1 MNITELSE
9 KINLSESI
17 ISELVRKGLP
27 INEDSTFNLD
37 IVKKWMSS
45 EAPSLSNNVTKNKY
59 YGEKIKNELE
69 LSKEYFIEQNE
80 SLGKKYLTD
89 ESYNK
94 MLNFIDSI
102 DYDKDSREILN
113 EFGLFYKELLKSD
126 KNENVNY
133 DKDIFN
139 KTIKNKNKVQIYWG
153 DSLNYLK
160 SMPSESIQLMV
171 TSPPYY
177 NARAYSQWDNLD
189 LYLDD
194 MRMIIRE
201 SYRVLENHRVFV
213 WNVGDIFDNDRLKTK
228 SVWGKRRIPLSAYFI
243 KIFEEEGFTFVDDII
258 WDKGEVE
265 SKRHMN
271 GGKNTPFYQYPL
283 NCYEHILIFHKH
295 ELDKRKIPC
304 PVCGSLNVNGNTQ
317 SEIGLQSWECKNTKC
332 AERSA
337 SNRGKRFSDK
347 ANLAQ
352 YWVENY
358 GDSTISDVFIK
369 NWRRDIVK
377 IKPVFKINNKGENV
391 LGHSA
396 PYPSEIP
403 EMAIRYFS
411 FPGDLVLDPFG
422 GSFTSCIS
430 AHQLGRTGIGC
441 EINKEM
447 YRDAILSKIDS
458 ETNFLSN
465 EKNYLELN

>member
-1 MNITELSE
+1 MEIKELSGLL
-9 KINLSESI
+9 NLSESI
-17 ISELVRKGLP
+17 IMELVRKGMP
-27 INEDSTFNLD
+27 INKDKTFDFD
-37 IVKKWMSS
+37 IIKDWMGS
-45 EAPSLSNNVTKNKY
+45 EAPNLNKVEESVKEV
-59 YGEKIKNELE
+59 GEKIKNELI
-69 LSKEYFIEQNE
+69 LSKEYFISENDKILKSMLSNE
-80 SLGKKYLTD
+80 SYDEMISHIKNLDYTKSNRSILIKFGLKFKNILKKEKRLCETYD
-89 ESYNK
+89 ESLY
-94 MLNFIDSI
+94 
-102 DYDKDSREILN
+102 
-113 EFGLFYKELLKSD
+113 
-126 KNENVNY
+126 
-133 DKDIFN
+133 N
-139 KTIKNKNKVQIYWG
+139 KTIENNGKVKIYWG
-153 DSLNYLK
+153 NCLEYMKKL
-160 SMPSESIQLMV
+160 PSESIQLMV

-177 NARAYSQWDNLD
+177 NARAYSQWENIN
-189 LYLDD
+189 LYLEE
-194 MRMIIRE
+194 MRLIIRE
-201 SYRVLENHRVFV
+201 SFRVLENHRVFV
-213 WNVGDIFDNDRLKTK
+213 WNVGDIFDNDRLKTT

-271 GGKNTPFYQYPL
+271 GGKNIPFYQYPL

-317 SEIGLQSWECKNTKC
+317 SEPGLQSYECKNVKC

-347 ANLAQ
+347 TNMVQ
-352 YWVENY
+352 YWFDEFE
-358 GDSTISDVFIK
+358 DSSINDDFIK
-369 NWRRDIVK
+369 NWRRDIIK
-377 IKPVFKINNKGENV
+377 LKPVFKINNKGENV

-396 PYPSEIP
+396 PYPYEIP

-411 FPGDLVLDPFG
+411 YPGDVILDPFG

-430 AHQLGRTGIGC
+430 AKNLGRIGVGC

-447 YRDAILSKIDS
+447 YRDAIISKITL

-465 EKNYLELN
+465 TQNYLELN

>member
-9 KINLSESI
+9 KLN
-17 ISELVRKGLP
+17 ISETLISDLVRKGLP
-27 INEDSTFNLD
+27 INEDKSFEYE
-37 IVKKWMSS
+37 VVYKWMSS
-45 EAPSLSNNVTKNKY
+45 EAPALTTNNSKLKY
-59 YGEKIKNELE
+59 YGEKILNKLSLSPSYFINENKELAE
-69 LSKEYFIEQNE
+69 KYLSK
-80 SLGKKYLTD
+80 S
-89 ESYNK
+89 SVNK
-94 MLNFIDSI
+94 LLNFIDNI
-102 DYDKDSREILN
+102 DYSKSDREILN
-113 EFGLFYKELLKSD
+113 EFGLFYKNLLKEE
-126 KNENVNY
+126 KN
-133 DKDIFN
+133 KDIQFDKTLFGN
-139 KTIKNKNKVQIYWG
+139 TIKNKDKIQIYWG
-153 DSLNYLK
+153 NSLDYLK

-189 LYLDD
+189 LYLED

-201 SYRVLENHRVFV
+201 SFRVLENHRVFV
-213 WNVGDIFDNDRLKTK
+213 WNVGDIFDNDRLTTT

-271 GGKNTPFYQYPL
+271 GGKDTPFYQYPL

-317 SEIGLQSWECKNTKC
+317 SEIGLQSWECKNEKC

-347 ANLAQ
+347 TNLVQ
-352 YWVENY
+352 YWFEHY
-358 GDSTISDVFIK
+358 GDSSISNEFIK

-377 IKPVFKINNKGENV
+377 LKPVFKINNKGENV

-396 PYPSEIP
+396 PYPSDIP
-403 EMAIRYFS
+403 DMAIKYFS
-411 FPGDLVLDPFG
+411 FPGDIILDPFG

-430 AHQLGRTGIGC
+430 AYNSGRVGVGC
-441 EINKEM
+441 EVNKDM
-447 YRDAILSKIDS
+447 YRDAILSKINS

-465 EKNYLELN
+465 EPNYLELN

>member
-1 MNITELSE
+1 MNITELS
-9 KINLSESI
+9 KKLN
-17 ISELVRKGLP
+17 ISETLISDLVRKGLP
-27 INEDSTFNLD
+27 INKDNSFNYE
-37 IVKKWMSS
+37 IVYEWMSS
-45 EAPSLSNNVTKNKY
+45 EAPALTTNNSKQKY
-59 YGEKIKNELE
+59 CGEKILNELSLSPSYFINE
-69 LSKEYFIEQNE
+69 NKEFAEKYLSK
-80 SLGKKYLTD
+80 SSVDKL
-89 ESYNK
+89 
-94 MLNFIDSI
+94 LNFINNI
-102 DYDKDSREILN
+102 DYGKSNREILN
-113 EFGLFYKELLKSD
+113 EFGLFYRNLLKEENNKETQFD
-126 KNENVNY
+126 KVL
-133 DKDIFN
+133 FN
-139 KTIKNKNKVQIYWG
+139 KTIENKDKIQIYWG
-153 DSLNYLK
+153 NSLDYLK

-177 NARAYSQWDNLD
+177 NARAYSQWDNLN
-189 LYLDD
+189 LYLED

-201 SYRVLENHRVFV
+201 SFRVLENHRVFV
-213 WNVGDIFDNDRLKTK
+213 WNVGDIFDNDRLTTT

-271 GGKNTPFYQYPL
+271 GGKDTPFYQYPL

-295 ELDKRKIPC
+295 KLDKRKIPC

-317 SEIGLQSWECKNTKC
+317 SEIGLQSWECKNEKC

-347 ANLAQ
+347 TNIVQ
-352 YWVENY
+352 YWVEYY
-358 GDSTISDVFIK
+358 GDSSISSEFIK

-396 PYPSEIP
+396 PYPSDIP
-403 EMAIRYFS
+403 DMAIKYFS
-411 FPGDLVLDPFG
+411 FPGDIVLDPFG

-430 AHQLGRTGIGC
+430 AYNLGRVGVGC
-441 EINKEM
+441 EINKDM
-447 YRDAILSKIDS
+447 YRDAILSKI
-458 ETNFLSN
+458 
-465 EKNYLELN
+465 NYLSKEKIYFELN

>member
-1 MNITELSE
+1 MNLSELSE

-17 ISELVRKGLP
+17 IMELIRKGLP
-27 INEDSTFNLD
+27 INKDKSFDYDL
-37 IVKKWMSS
+37 VFKWMSS
-45 EAPSLSNNVTKNKY
+45 ESPNLTKLNSNKEF
-59 YGEKIKNELE
+59 YGERITNDLKIT
-69 LSKEYFIEQNE
+69 KEYILEQNE
-80 SLGKKYLTD
+80 NHIKNNLSL
-89 ESYNK
+89 ESYEK
-94 MLNFIDSI
+94 FLNFVNGLDFTLEN
-102 DYDKDSREILN
+102 RILLN
-113 EFGLFYKELLKSD
+113 SFGIFYKNLLKEEKNSLVKFD
-126 KNENVNY
+126 KIIF
-133 DKDIFN
+133 DKILSN
-139 KTIKNKNKVQIYWG
+139 KDKVQIYWG
-153 DSLNYLK
+153 GCLDYLK
-160 SMPSESIQLMV
+160 SMPSESIQLMC

-177 NARAYSQWDNLD
+177 NARAYSQWDNLE
-189 LYLDD
+189 LYLED

-201 SYRVLENHRVFV
+201 SFRVLENHRVFV
-213 WNVGDIFDNDRLKTK
+213 WNVGDIFDNDRLKTT

-304 PVCGSLNVNGNTQ
+304 PVCASLNVNGNTQ
-317 SEIGLQSWECKNTKC
+317 SEIGLQSWECKNLMC

-347 ANLAQ
+347 TNMVQ
-352 YWVENY
+352 YWVDGFGNSEI
-358 GDSTISDVFIK
+358 DSDFIK

-403 EMAIRYFS
+403 NMAIKYFS
-411 FPGDLVLDPFG
+411 FPGDLVLDPFA
-422 GSFTSCIS
+422 GSFTTCIS
-430 AHQLGRTGIGC
+430 AKNLGRVGIGC
-441 EINKEM
+441 EINKDM
-447 YRDAILSKIDS
+447 YREAIVSKIQS
-458 ETNFLSN
+458 ETSFLSSEN
-465 EKNYLELN
+465 SFIELN

>member
-9 KINLSESI
+9 KLN
-17 ISELVRKGLP
+17 ISETLISDLIRKGLP
-27 INEDSTFNLD
+27 INKDNSFNYE
-37 IVKKWMSS
+37 IVYKWMSS
-45 EAPSLSNNVTKNKY
+45 EAPSLTTNNSKQKY
-59 YGEKIKNELE
+59 YGEKILNDLK
-69 LSKEYFIEQNE
+69 LSPSYFINE
-80 SLGKKYLTD
+80 NKELAEKYLTKSSVD
-89 ESYNK
+89 K
-94 MLNFIDSI
+94 LLDFIDSI
-102 DYDKDSREILN
+102 DYTKEDRDILN
-113 EFGLFYKELLKSD
+113 EFGLFYKELLKEEKNTNVKFDDVLFNNTISNKD
-126 KNENVNY
+126 K
-133 DKDIFN
+133 I
-139 KTIKNKNKVQIYWG
+139 QIYWG
-153 DSLNYLK
+153 NSLDYLK

-189 LYLDD
+189 LYLED

-201 SYRVLENHRVFV
+201 SFRVLENHRVFV
-213 WNVGDIFDNDRLKTK
+213 WNVGDIFDNDRLTTK

-271 GGKNTPFYQYPL
+271 GGKDTPFYQYPL

-347 ANLAQ
+347 TNLVQ
-352 YWVENY
+352 YWFEHY
-358 GDSTISDVFIK
+358 GDSTIEDEFIK
-369 NWRRDIVK
+369 NWRRDIVR

-396 PYPSEIP
+396 PYPNEIP
-403 EMAIRYFS
+403 DMAIKYFS
-411 FPGDLVLDPFG
+411 FPGDIVLDPFG

-430 AHQLGRTGIGC
+430 AFNLGRVGVGC
-441 EINKEM
+441 EINRDM
-447 YRDAILSKIDS
+447 YRDAILSKINS

-465 EKNYLELN
+465 ETNYLELN

>member
-1 MNITELSE
+1 MNIDELSK
-9 KINLSESI
+9 KIE
-17 ISELVRKGLP
+17 ISENLILDLVRKGLP
-27 INEDSTFNLD
+27 MNEDKTFT
-37 IVKKWMSS
+37 IEKVMSWMSS
-45 EAPSLSNNVTKNKY
+45 EAPNLKENISNRKY
-59 YGEKIKNELE
+59 YGEKIIND
-69 LSKEYFIEQNE
+69 LSLSYEYFYNQNYE
-80 SLGKKYLTD
+80 DVKKTFSQEGVD
-89 ESYNK
+89 EF
-94 MLNFIDSI
+94 LEFIKKL
-102 DYDKDSREILN
+102 DYQRTNRVILD
-113 EFGLFYKELLKSD
+113 EFGLFYKNILK
-126 KNENVNY
+126 KE
-133 DKDIFN
+133 
-139 KTIKNKNKVQIYWG
+139 KNKSVNFEQSLWENTLKYKDRIQIYWG
-153 DSLNYLK
+153 NSLDYLK
-160 SMPSESIQLMV
+160 KMPSESIQLMV

-177 NARAYSQWDNLD
+177 NARAYSQWENLN

-201 SYRVLENHRVFV
+201 AFRVLENHRVFV
-213 WNVGDIFDNDRLKTK
+213 WNVGDIFDNDRLETK

-295 ELDKRKIPC
+295 ELDKNKIPC
-304 PVCGSLNVNGNTQ
+304 PVCGSLNVNSNTQ
-317 SEIGLQSWECKNTKC
+317 SEIGLQSWECKNHKC
-332 AERSA
+332 SERSA

-347 ANLAQ
+347 TNMVQ
-352 YWVENY
+352 YWVERF
-358 GDSTISDVFIK
+358 GDSTISDEFIK
-369 NWRRDIVK
+369 VWRRDIVK

-396 PYPSEIP
+396 PFPSEIP

-422 GSFTSCIS
+422 GSFTTCIS
-430 AHQLGRTGIGC
+430 AFKLNRTGIGC
-441 EINKEM
+441 EINREM
-447 YRDAILSKIDS
+447 YKEAIVSKINT

-465 EKNYLELN
+465 ETNFFELN

>member
-9 KINLSESI
+9 KLN
-17 ISELVRKGLP
+17 ISETLISDLVRKGLP
-27 INEDSTFNLD
+27 MNEDNSFNYE
-37 IVKKWMSS
+37 IVYKWMSS
-45 EAPSLSNNVTKNKY
+45 ESPSLTINNSKQKY
-59 YGEKIKNELE
+59 YGEKIFNELV
-69 LSKEYFIEQNE
+69 LNPEYFINE
-80 SLGKKYLTD
+80 NQKFTEKYLTK
-89 ESYNK
+89 ESNNK
-94 MLNFIDSI
+94 LMDFIVNL
-102 DYDKDSREILN
+102 DYTKSNREILN
-113 EFGLFYKELLKSD
+113 EFGIFYKNLLKED
-126 KNENVNY
+126 KNLDVKFDSDLF
-133 DKDIFN
+133 DKTIFN
-139 KTIKNKNKVQIYWG
+139 KDKIQIYWG
-153 DSLNYLK
+153 NSLDYLK

-189 LYLDD
+189 LYLED

-201 SYRVLENHRVFV
+201 SFRVLENHRVFV
-213 WNVGDIFDNDRLKTK
+213 WNVGDIFDNDRLTTT

-317 SEIGLQSWECKNTKC
+317 SEIGLQSWECKNEKC
-332 AERSA
+332 GERSA

-347 ANLAQ
+347 TNLVQ
-352 YWVENY
+352 YWFDHY
-358 GDSTISDVFIK
+358 GDSSIAEEFIK
-369 NWRRDIVK
+369 NWRRDIVRL
-377 IKPVFKINNKGENV
+377 KPVFKINNKGENV

-396 PYPSEIP
+396 PYPSDIP
-403 EMAIRYFS
+403 DMAIKYFS
-411 FPGDLVLDPFG
+411 FPGDMVLDPFG

-430 AHQLGRTGIGC
+430 AYNLGRVGVGC
-441 EINKEM
+441 EINKDM
-447 YRDAILSKIDS
+447 YRNAIISKINS
-458 ETNFLSN
+458 ETNFLN
-465 EKNYLELN
+465 NDINYFELN

>member
-1 MNITELSE
+1 MEIRELSE
-9 KINLSESI
+9 ILNLSESI
-17 ISELVRKGLP
+17 ILELVRKGLP
-27 INEDSTFNLD
+27 INKDKTFEINVVKQWMAGESPNL
-37 IVKKWMSS
+37 
-45 EAPSLSNNVTKNKY
+45 NNVIENEKKNV
-59 YGEKIKNELE
+59 EKIINNLI
-69 LSKEYFIEQNE
+69 LSKEYFISENDKDFQK
-80 SLGKKYLTD
+80 SLSTD
-89 ESYNK
+89 SYNEIIS
-94 MLNFIDSI
+94 FIENL
-102 DYDKDSREILN
+102 DYTKSNREILN
-113 EFGLFYKELLKSD
+113 KFGVKYKNLLKKDKRIIEVFD
-126 KNENVNY
+126 KNLFDN
-133 DKDIFN
+133 
-139 KTIKNKNKVQIYWG
+139 TINNNGKVKIYWG
-153 DSLNYLK
+153 NCLDYMKNL
-160 SMPSESIQLMV
+160 PSESIQMMV

-177 NARAYSQWDNLD
+177 NARAYSQWENIN
-189 LYLDD
+189 LYLED

-201 SYRVLENHRVFV
+201 SFRVLENHRVFV
-213 WNVGDIFDNDRLKTK
+213 WNVGDIFDNDRLNTT

-271 GGKNTPFYQYPL
+271 GGKNVPFYQYPL

-317 SEIGLQSWECKNTKC
+317 SELGLQSYECKNVKC

-347 ANLAQ
+347 TNMVQ
-352 YWVENY
+352 YWVDEF
-358 GDSTISDVFIK
+358 GESSIDEKFIK
-369 NWRRDIVK
+369 DWRRDIIK

-396 PYPSEIP
+396 PFPNQIP
-403 EMAIRYFS
+403 EMAVRYFS
-411 FPGDLVLDPFG
+411 YPGDVVFDPFG

-430 AHQLGRTGIGC
+430 AKLLGRIGVGC

-447 YRDAILSKIDS
+447 YRDAIISKIQN
-458 ETNFLSN
+458 ETGFLSN
-465 EKNYLELN
+465 EENYEELN

>member
-1 MNITELSE
+1 MEIRELSE
-9 KINLSESI
+9 ILNLSESI
-17 ISELVRKGLP
+17 ILELVRKGLP
-27 INEDSTFNLD
+27 INKDKTFEINVVKAWMAGESPNL
-37 IVKKWMSS
+37 
-45 EAPSLSNNVTKNKY
+45 NNVVENEKKTV
-59 YGEKIKNELE
+59 EKIKNNLI
-69 LSKEYFIEQNE
+69 LSKEYFISEN
-80 SLGKKYLTD
+80 
-89 ESYNK
+89 
-94 MLNFIDSI
+94 
-102 DYDKDSREILN
+102 DKDFKKSLSVDSYKEIISFIENLDYTKSNREILN
-113 EFGLFYKELLKSD
+113 KFGLKYKNLLKKD
-126 KNENVNY
+126 KRIVE
-133 DKDIFN
+133 DFN
-139 KTIKNKNKVQIYWG
+139 NDLFDNTINNNGKVKIYWG
-153 DSLNYLK
+153 NCLDYMKNL
-160 SMPSESIQLMV
+160 PSESIQMMV

-177 NARAYSQWDNLD
+177 NARAYSQWENIN
-189 LYLDD
+189 LYLED

-201 SYRVLENHRVFV
+201 SFRVLENHRVFV
-213 WNVGDIFDNDRLKTK
+213 WNVGDIFDNDRLKTT

-271 GGKNTPFYQYPL
+271 GGKNVPFYQYPL

-317 SEIGLQSWECKNTKC
+317 SELGLQSYECKNVKC

-347 ANLAQ
+347 TNMVQ
-352 YWVENY
+352 YLVDEFGESSINEE
-358 GDSTISDVFIK
+358 FIK
-369 NWRRDIVK
+369 NWRRDIIK

-396 PYPSEIP
+396 PFPNQIP
-403 EMAIRYFS
+403 EMAVRYFS
-411 FPGDLVLDPFG
+411 YPGDVVFDPFG

-430 AHQLGRTGIGC
+430 AKLLGRIGVGC

-447 YRDAILSKIDS
+447 YRDAIISKIQS
-458 ETNFLSN
+458 ETGFLSN
-465 EKNYLELN
+465 EENYEELN

>member
-1 MNITELSE
+1 MEIRELSE
-9 KINLSESI
+9 ILNLSESI
-17 ISELVRKGLP
+17 ILELVRKGLP
-27 INEDSTFNLD
+27 INKDKTFEINVVKEWMAGESPNL
-37 IVKKWMSS
+37 
-45 EAPSLSNNVTKNKY
+45 NNVVENEKKIV
-59 YGEKIKNELE
+59 EKIKNNLI
-69 LSKEYFIEQNE
+69 LSKEYFISENNKDFQK
-80 SLGKKYLTD
+80 SLSVD
-89 ESYNK
+89 SYNEIIS
-94 MLNFIDSI
+94 FIENL
-102 DYDKDSREILN
+102 DYTKSNREILN
-113 EFGLFYKELLKSD
+113 KFGVKYKNLLKKD
-126 KNENVNY
+126 KRIVEE
-133 DKDIFN
+133 FN
-139 KTIKNKNKVQIYWG
+139 NDLFDNTINNNGKVKIYWG
-153 DSLNYLK
+153 NCLDYMKNL
-160 SMPSESIQLMV
+160 PSESIQMMV

-177 NARAYSQWDNLD
+177 NARAYSQWENIN
-189 LYLDD
+189 LYLED

-201 SYRVLENHRVFV
+201 SFRVLENHRVFV
-213 WNVGDIFDNDRLKTK
+213 WNVGDIFDNDRLKTT

-271 GGKNTPFYQYPL
+271 GGKNVPFYQYPL

-317 SEIGLQSWECKNTKC
+317 SELGLQSYECKNVKC

-347 ANLAQ
+347 TNMVQ
-352 YWVENY
+352 YWVDEFGESSINEE
-358 GDSTISDVFIK
+358 FIK
-369 NWRRDIVK
+369 NWRRDIIK

-396 PYPSEIP
+396 PFPNQIP
-403 EMAIRYFS
+403 EMAVRYFS
-411 FPGDLVLDPFG
+411 YPGDVVFDPFG

-430 AHQLGRTGIGC
+430 AKLLGRIGVGC

-447 YRDAILSKIDS
+447 YRDAIISKIQS
-458 ETNFLSN
+458 ETGFLSN
-465 EKNYLELN
+465 EENYEELN